1 MKKQAVVKSV
11 AASSSKTIPVRKARQ
26 PRKTAKP
33 FRCFDENQQLTPEF
47 YDAICR
53 ETFKSRNKQFYVDDE
68 KIMEKINSF
77 EELRSLTPVQKDII
91 RHMVRTVHS
100 IMARRAE
107 KLSEDLR
114 HNVSPEILRFAL

>member
-26 PRKTAKP
+26 TRKAAKP
-33 FRCFDENQQLTPEF
+33 FRCFDDDHRLTPEF

-53 ETFKSRNKQFYVDDE
+53 DAFASRNKQFYVSDE
-68 KIMEKINSF
+68 KILEKINSF
-77 EELRSLTPVQKDII
+77 EELRSLTPVQKDVI
-91 RHMVRTVHS
+91 RHMIRTTCITMS
-100 IMARRAE
+100 RRAE

-114 HNVSPEILRFAL
+114 HDVPPEIIRMAL